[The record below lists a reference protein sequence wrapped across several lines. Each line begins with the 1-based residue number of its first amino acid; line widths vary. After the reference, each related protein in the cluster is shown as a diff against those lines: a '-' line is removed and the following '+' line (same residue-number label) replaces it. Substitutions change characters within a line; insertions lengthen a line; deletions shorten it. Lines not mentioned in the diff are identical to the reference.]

1 MTWMF
6 TDCKQRRLSD
16 LEDVK
21 MIQSLC
27 LCLLVSLVKFQRL
40 PALATPSNKTE
51 KVFLTFKT
59 VFIYC
64 VYVWVCVHNTMNV

>member
-16 LEDVK
+16 LEDAK
-21 MIQSLC
+21 MIQFLC
-27 LCLLVSLVKFQRL
+27 LCLLVSLVKFQRP
-40 PALATPSNKTE
+40 PALVTPSNKTG

-59 VFIYC
+59 MFIYC
-64 VYVWVCVHNTMNV
+64 VYVWVLTHNTMNM